1 MSYMDTGNVLG
12 GQLITRHQCHFQLHS
27 PLYLSRG
34 AWKHVSQ
41 KSSPVCL
48 DIRICL
54 SEALASSL
62 EARALPP
69 EFQADAWSVS
79 GGGGFQESSRESPAA
94 EL

>member
-12 GQLITRHQCHFQLHS
+12 GQLITRHQCHLQLRS

-34 AWKHVSQ
+34 AWKHISQ

-54 SEALASSL
+54 SEALA
-62 EARALPP
+62 
-69 EFQADAWSVS
+69 
-79 GGGGFQESSRESPAA
+79 
-94 EL
+94 